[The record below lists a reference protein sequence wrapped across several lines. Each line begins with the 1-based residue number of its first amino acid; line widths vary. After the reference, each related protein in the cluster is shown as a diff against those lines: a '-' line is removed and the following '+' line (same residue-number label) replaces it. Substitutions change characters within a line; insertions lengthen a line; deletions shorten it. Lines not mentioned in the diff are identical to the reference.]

1 MGGWFKDESDSGG
14 AGGGGSQELTGR
26 VVVTQASQLS
36 GVLDSTKEYFIDGVV
51 DMGANQITVPAGGL
65 YLSGYNFDT
74 SKLISSATG
83 YTMFVSPAGGSGNVI
98 GKDYAIEVTGVGSK
112 VYSLTSVTGLEAFEF
127 NRINYN
133 DCSSLGEI
141 NNYRQGFEA
150 GTGRF
155 GGMPELTLSGSWV
168 GGYFID
174 ASIVR
179 SLADGTYS
187 LFKAGTAFTMASRF
201 RTNMNL
207 DLPASASFFDF
218 SPANFPNPSTVQVD
232 GAIVTR
238 LGVQDATDANYTP
251 NINAG
256 DLACAWS
263 DNVGMPNT
271 FEGGSIGITTEAV
284 TTISATNTFVD
295 VAATAWTTTDLQH
308 FDSPSAGQLRHI
320 GINPRE
326 YKVIASFAMD
336 SNANDELTLRVAK
349 WDNSASSFV
358 TVLDQVRPVNNLL
371 GARDVAFFNVNI
383 NTTLDQNDYIKIQVA
398 NGTGANDVTA
408 EADSYFVVEER

>member
-1 MGGWFKDESDSGG
+1 MSWNIGPISISAPQFSGV
-14 AGGGGSQELTGR
+14 
-26 VVVTQASQLS
+26 VVVTSASQLA
-36 GVLDSTKEYFIDGVV
+36 GQLDSTKEYFIDGVI
-51 DMGANQITVPAGGL
+51 DMGSQSIEVPSGGL

-74 SKLISSATG
+74 SKLISSDEG
-83 YTMFVSPAGGSGNVI
+83 YTMFTSPAGGSGNVI
-98 GKDYAIEVTGVGSK
+98 GKDYAIEVTGASSK
-112 VYSLTSVTGLEAFEF
+112 VYEITGATGLEAFEF
-127 NRINYN
+127 SRINYN
-133 DCSSLGEI
+133 DCESLGEI
-141 NNYRQGFEA
+141 TNYRQGFES

-155 GGMPELTLSGSWV
+155 GGKPELTLSGAWV

-179 SLADGTYS
+179 SLTDGAYS
-187 LFKAGTAFTMASRF
+187 LFKAGTAFTMDSRF

-207 DLPASASFFDF
+207 DLPANASFFDF
-218 SPANFPNPSTVQVD
+218 APANFPNPSTVQVD

-238 LGVQDATDANYTP
+238 QGVQDATDANYTP
-251 NINAG
+251 NIAAG

-263 DNVGMPNT
+263 NNVGMPNT
-271 FEGGSIGITTEAV
+271 FEGGSAGVTTEAV
-284 TTISATNTFVD
+284 TTINTIGVFED
-295 VAATAWTTTDLQH
+295 IAATTWTTADLQH

-326 YKVIASFAMD
+326 YKVVASFAID
-336 SNANDELTLRVAK
+336 GPANDVLTLRVTK

-358 TVLDQVRPVNNLL
+358 VVLDQVRPVNNLL

-383 NTTLDQNDYIKIQVA
+383 NTTLDQNDYIKLQIA
-398 NGTGANDVTA
+398 NGTSTGDVTA